1 MKNTNFI
8 FRLLASVLVAA
19 TYVSHA
25 QDRQTPIDINTATVT
40 LGQSVTRGVAA
51 YTRTDLSVVNTYN
64 PAGTLKKEWTTVRA
78 NVPTN
83 AGVLTLDGTTW
94 DLLQFHFHTP
104 SEHSFGSL
112 RAPMEIHFVHKDRA
126 KNVGDPDSLLVVGA
140 WIVRGAANPE
150 LEKIFSKLPAPGATV
165 NVSGLDLSKVLPASF
180 GGAQYKSFAYPGSLT
195 APTALPNSTVQQQLD
210 SDIMPEIV
218 KWIVL
223 SEVVE
228 MSDAQIQKF
237 RALYSEAEGNS
248 RPRQPLAGRRIDT
261 DLTAAQFNS
270 FDSSFRF
277 QVLPRTEIARS
288 VHLDH
293 QNLTNN
299 MLRLEHQNLTTGLS
313 YKLEISHGLDI
324 WAAFGNPFTA
334 ESSSATQ
341 YIDATDAVSFFRLGS
356 GPENP

>member
-1 MKNTNFI
+1 MNNAKAFL
-8 FRLLASVLVAA
+8 RLAASVLLAA
-19 TYVSHA
+19 TYASHA

-40 LGQSVTRGVAA
+40 LGQAVTRGTAT
-51 YTRTDLSVVNTYN
+51 YTKADLSVVNTYN

-78 NVPTN
+78 NIPAN

-112 RAPMEIHFVHKDRA
+112 RAPMEVHFVHKDRA

-150 LEKIFSKLPAPGATV
+150 LEKIFSNLPAPGATV
-165 NVSGLDLSKVLPASF
+165 NVSGFDLSKVLPASF

-218 KWIVL
+218 KWVVL

-248 RPRQPLAGRRIDT
+248 RPRQPIAGRRIDT
-261 DLTAAQFNS
+261 DLTAAQFS
-270 FDSSFRF
+270 SLDSSFRF
-277 QVLPRTEIARS
+277 QVLPRTEIARAQR
-288 VHLDH
+288 LDQ
-293 QNLTNN
+293 QNLTTGL
-299 MLRLEHQNLTTGLS
+299 LRLDHQNLTTGLS
-313 YKLEISHGLDI
+313 YKLEISHGLDV
-324 WAAFGNPFTA
+324 WVSFGNPFTA
-334 ESSSATQ
+334 ESPSATQ